1 MDTAKGSHGCNGHE
15 PPLAK
20 WKVEQHHYQH
30 QHQKGAKGAKGAFSA
45 VAALPLIALALC
57 LSSTQAQFVAH
68 LNIPSAN
75 KCKFRHGKHT
85 HIRTHRHMDIDK
97 DYCSFCCRRCTFPER
112 QSAALFCPALS
123 TYLYKFS
130 IFCFNSPP
138 ELLLLFTLFM
148 SQEFNIFSNYS
159 CCFPRTCFVVQ
170 LWLVGSGWI
179 CMALLP
185 KDW

>member
-1 MDTAKGSHGCNGHE
+1 M
-15 PPLAK
+15 
-20 WKVEQHHYQH
+20 EQHHYQH

-75 KCKFRHGKHT
+75 KCKFRHGKHTHT

-185 KDW
+185 KDC